1 MTRIDI
7 PGSGKVLGAWVPG
20 YILPRFDV
28 EARKRGLS
36 RAGLARQ
43 IIYEF
48 LDNAKS
54 RPAA

>member
-7 PGSGKVLGAWVPG
+7 PGSVKVLGAWVPA
-20 YILPRFDV
+20 YLIPRFDV

-36 RAGLARQ
+36 RAGLDRE
-43 IIYEF
+43 IIYEV
-48 LDNAKS
+48 LDNAKN